1 MGLPPRLDFIAP
13 AETIVPWSS
22 LSVATDTINQPQPP
36 RRRLRPY
43 LNWLERS
50 REKKKQKRR
59 ATEAGLRVEGTQAA
73 AAPHQEGLPA
83 TAFRAGPGQLVRLR
97 DRVRPGSGVELVVR
111 GDLQGRTHAGF
122 VA

>member
-50 REKKKQKRR
+50 RDRWKSHAVQARAEALTLRR
-59 ATEAGLRVEGTQAA
+59 Q
-73 AAPHQEGLPA
+73 
-83 TAFRAGPGQLVRLR
+83 VRRLSASR
-97 DRVRPGSGVELVVR
+97 DRCQQQLLHLRRQLHLARQQPEKNDCRS
-111 GDLQGRTHAGF
+111 
-122 VA
+122 